1 MNNKMP
7 LTSLFNKEQL
17 ETFITINIALQ
28 ALKGDDMPKPLR
40 EIAEQALLAMIQES
54 FDPKDFN

>member
-1 MNNKMP
+1 MNKMP

-17 ETFITINIALQ
+17 ETFVTINIALQ
-28 ALKGDDMPKPLR
+28 ALRGGDMPKPLR
-40 EIAEQALLAMIQES
+40 EIAEQALLAMIHES